1 MIDAR
6 DIKQKS
12 IIAAIEVYRQEI
24 DLLSDAISQAASRGE
39 FMLYFDAKKA
49 GIKRNTWTSILN
61 VLNNAGFK
69 TGIKDEKLLITWFS
83 DLANIDLLED
93 YAKERPY

>member
-24 DLLSDAISQAASRGE
+24 DLVSDAISQAASRGE
-39 FMLYFDAKKA
+39 FMLYFDAKRA

>member
-12 IIAAIEVYRQEI
+12 IIAALEVYKKEI
-24 DLLSDAISQAASRGE
+24 DLVSDAISQSASRGE
-39 FMLYFDAKKA
+39 FMLYYDAKKA
-49 GIKRNTWTSILN
+49 GIKRNTWTAILN
-61 VLNNAGFK
+61 VLDNAGFK

-83 DLANIDLLED
+83 DLASINLLED

>member
-24 DLLSDAISQAASRGE
+24 DLVSDAISQAASRGE

>member
-12 IIAAIEVYRQEI
+12 IIAALEVYRHEI
-24 DLLSDAISQAASRGE
+24 DIVSEAISQAASRGE
-39 FMLYFDAKKA
+39 FMLYFDARKA
-49 GIKRNTWTSILN
+49 GIKRNTWTAILN

>member
-6 DIKQKS
+6 DIKHKS

-24 DLLSDAISQAASRGE
+24 DLVSDAISQAASRGE
-39 FMLYFDAKKA
+39 FMLYFDAKRA